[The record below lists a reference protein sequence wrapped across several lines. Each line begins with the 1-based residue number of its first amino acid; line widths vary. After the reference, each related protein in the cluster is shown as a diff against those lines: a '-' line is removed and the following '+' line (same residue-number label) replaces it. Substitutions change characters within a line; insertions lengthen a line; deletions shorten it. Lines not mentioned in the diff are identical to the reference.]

1 MGSAEERSRP
11 VLAKAEGDNVDK
23 ADGGIVGILAVP
35 PLPEPLNPPPF
46 ALCTFVALLA
56 LAALLAEPTPPWL

>member
-11 VLAKAEGDNVDK
+11 VLVKAEGDNVDK
-23 ADGGIVGILAVP
+23 ADGGMVGMVAVP
-35 PLPEPLNPPPF
+35 PLPEPLNPIPF